1 MKPEFLCQ
9 STLVYAEHY
18 CVPQGSI
25 CGPLII
31 LNRSQGASVANMKPE
46 YLFEPQDYQRWMKL
60 QEHVR
65 EQKRAEQ
72 QGKSTIAI
80 RVEEAPLDENLFQ
93 SVSKRAWTDLILQTL
108 KVIRFVLI
116 EQFKDCIHASIKSHL
131 DKCDINNLEDAATK
145 QQMSMPC
152 HIS

>member
-1 MKPEFLCQ
+1 MVF
-9 STLVYAEHY
+9 
-18 CVPQGSI
+18 PQGLFYV
-25 CGPLII
+25 PLII

-65 EQKRAEQ
+65 EKKRAEQ

-80 RVEEAPLDENLFQ
+80 RVEEAPLDESLFQ

-108 KVIRFVLI
+108 KVIKL
-116 EQFKDCIHASIKSHL
+116 KWNCCL
-131 DKCDINNLEDAATK
+131 
-145 QQMSMPC
+145 
-152 HIS
+152 HIVISLHC